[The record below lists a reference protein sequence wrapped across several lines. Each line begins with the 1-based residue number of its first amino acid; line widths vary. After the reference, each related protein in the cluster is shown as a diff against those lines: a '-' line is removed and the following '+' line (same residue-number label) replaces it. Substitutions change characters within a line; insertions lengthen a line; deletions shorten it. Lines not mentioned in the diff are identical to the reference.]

1 MKLNQ
6 ITQGYYSKQRG
17 SAAPHDAINMF
28 KAQVK
33 SMTMEN
39 SIMALKNQINK
50 NKNVEGKLTKGNLVK
65 SHHQLFAVN
74 KSNTA
79 QY

>member
-1 MKLNQ
+1 
-6 ITQGYYSKQRG
+6 
-17 SAAPHDAINMF
+17 
-28 KAQVK
+28 
-33 SMTMEN
+33 MEN